1 MTAAATVSLVT
12 GSVRGL
18 GLAVARRLRERGDR
32 VHVVYRN
39 SKELADALQ
48 VEFDGRVHRADLSSG
63 AAWNALVADVVARD
77 GGIDHV
83 VHAVGEYVT
92 ETLERTAA
100 IELRRM
106 LASNVETAFLAF
118 EATRSALRARR
129 GSAVFFGCAGLD
141 GLRARRRTAAYA
153 ASKSALLV
161 LAKSWALEEA
171 VHGVRINMVSP
182 GQVPHEHA
190 SADTRDPAAWERIP
204 LGRPGAPRE
213 VADVVAWLCSP
224 QSSYVTGT
232 DVQVAGGYLL

>member
-1 MTAAATVSLVT
+1 MASKPCATCQT
-12 GSVRGL
+12 G
-18 GLAVARRLRERGDR
+18 A
-32 VHVVYRN
+32 
-39 SKELADALQ
+39 
-48 VEFDGRVHRADLSSG
+48 
-63 AAWNALVADVVARD
+63 
-77 GGIDHV
+77 
-83 VHAVGEYVT
+83 
-92 ETLERTAA
+92 
-100 IELRRM
+100 
-106 LASNVETAFLAF
+106 
-118 EATRSALRARR
+118 SALEALGPCQISRAAGSGTLGALSWCSSSRARR

-182 GQVPHEHA
+182 GQVPHAHA